1 MRTKRWL
8 YPGVWL
14 GALALL
20 SACGGDDD
28 AAAPVIG
35 APAALSVENEA
46 AISAAAVLHVSTLQ
60 GVVDFG
66 AGLTGSDSASI
77 SASARASAA
86 RALKAVMKAGRV
98 GALATSSTTIDC
110 ESGTLTT
117 ELADDL
123 STAAVRFAAC
133 LDGGVTNDGELTLSR
148 VSVSQDGLQQVYDGV
163 VDVSSAEGTLSD
175 KVQGLF
181 RLSLDR
187 STAGQDVAQ
196 LSSTL
201 LSFQHRSGQLVDV
214 LELSEV
220 QQKSVLSDTGARAET
235 FSFSTTGN
243 LVLGSNGNITRTAN
257 VAYKVETLTALATP
271 DLLSD
276 PVSGQIRIT
285 VAGKGIIL
293 LTLEATRVHVQAD
306 LEGNGSFEVDRFQTW
321 SNLAGPAPS

>member
-1 MRTKRWL
+1 MRTRRWL
-8 YPGVWL
+8 YTGVWL

-46 AISAAAVLHVSTLQ
+46 ILSAAAVLHVSTLQ

-66 AGLTGSDSASI
+66 TGLTGSDSASI
-77 SASARASAA
+77 SARASAA

-98 GALATSSTTIDC
+98 GALATASTTIDC

-123 STAAVRFAAC
+123 SAVAVRFAAC

-148 VSVSQDGLQQVYDGV
+148 VSISQDGLQQVYDGV
-163 VDVSSAEGTLSD
+163 VDVASTDGTVKD

-187 STAGQDVAQ
+187 STAGQDVAE

-201 LSFQHRSGQLVDV
+201 LSFQHRSGQFVDV

-235 FSFSTTGN
+235 FSFNTTGN
-243 LVLGSNGNITRTAN
+243 VVLGSDGSVTRTAN

-293 LTLEATRVHVQAD
+293 LTPEATRVHVQAD

-321 SNLAGPAPS
+321 SNLAGPVPS